1 MVVTYLV
8 ILTVAVAYLG
18 LRLWSAEQYLD
29 QVPKTIGSFA
39 NDLTRVELEQVK
51 AKGYAETTR
60 DLAYGTSDRVIA
72 IGPIIEK
79 LKLSAYSVTLD
90 PYETAA
96 TIGALSDRLDKLEQA
111 NNMVVDRL
119 GRDMDYNAVTY
130 GPLLSLLDKP
140 KKAAKK
146 PRGKK

>member
-1 MVVTYLV
+1 MVVTYLL
-8 ILTVAVAYLG
+8 ILTAVTGYACWRGYQLEVWVG
-18 LRLWSAEQYLD
+18 ELSKTAGQLASDVTRL
-29 QVPKTIGSFA
+29 
-39 NDLTRVELEQVK
+39 ELELVK

-72 IGPIIEK
+72 IGPILEK

-96 TIGALSDRLDKLEQA
+96 TIGALSGRLDKLE
-111 NNMVVDRL
+111 
-119 GRDMDYNAVTY
+119 
-130 GPLLSLLDKP
+130 
-140 KKAAKK
+140 KAAKK